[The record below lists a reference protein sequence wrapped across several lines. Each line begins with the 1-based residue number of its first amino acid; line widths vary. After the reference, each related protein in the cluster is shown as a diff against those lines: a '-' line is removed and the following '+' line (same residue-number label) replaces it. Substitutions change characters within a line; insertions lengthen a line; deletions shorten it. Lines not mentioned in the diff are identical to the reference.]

1 MFHVQLFSDARLEA
15 EDKILAYC
23 VHEPWICAGVYGGR
37 MHLLKGRNIPWRKAY
52 TMYLYNLTYGY
63 VA

>member
-37 MHLLKGRNIPWRKAY
+37 MHLLKGRNIP
-52 TMYLYNLTYGY
+52 
-63 VA
+63 